1 MPVHNKDIIRV
12 LETVADLL
20 DIQNENQFRTRAY
33 RQAAQTIN
41 SLPQSVTEMIDK
53 GEDLTRL
60 SGIGKDLAGKIKT
73 IAKTGSLPLLKEL
86 QEQIPPSLQELLRIP
101 GLGPR
106 GVKVIYDALGVTDL
120 QGLKKAAEQDL
131 LQDLEGFG
139 EKTQKKI
146 LAEIK
151 KNNAHEDRMLF
162 RDARDIS
169 RPLLDYMKKLEGV
182 KKVEAAGSL
191 RRKKET
197 VGDLDIL
204 LSCKRGTDAMGH
216 LLDYEDVEKVVVQG
230 KTKTSVV
237 LRSGLQVDLRVVP
250 HASYG
255 SALLY
260 FTGSRAHSIK
270 LRKRGVKRDLKINE
284 YGVYKDKKKVAGKTE
299 QQVYKTIGLPFIP
312 PELREDRGE
321 IEAAEK
327 DSLPDLVQRSDIKGD
342 LHVHTKKTDG
352 YQTIEEM
359 AKEAEKLGYEYLA
372 ITEHSQH
379 VTVAGGLNA
388 KELEEHI
395 QDIQMVNRRMDNI
408 EILTGVEVDIL
419 EDGSLDLPDEILSRL
434 DVVIGSVHY
443 KFNLSG
449 KKQTRRIVTAMENPN
464 FMILGHPTGRKINQR
479 EPMDLDLDDIF
490 SAAKENNCF
499 LELNAFYDRLDLTDI
514 ACMQAAK
521 KKVGVVINTDAHRT
535 PHMDYMDF
543 GVAQARRGWLEAA
556 DVLNTRSLKQLR
568 KCLKGR

>member
-20 DIQNENQFRTRAY
+20 DIQNENRFRTRAY

-60 SGIGKDLAGKIKT
+60 SGIGEDLAGKIKT
-73 IAKTGSLPLLKEL
+73 IAQTGSLPLLEEL
-86 QEQIPPSLQELLRIP
+86 QEQIPPSLQDLLRIP

-106 GVKVIYDALGVTDL
+106 GVKGIYDALGVTDM
-120 QGLKKAAEQDL
+120 QGLKKAAEQDR
-131 LQDLEGFG
+131 LQDLKGFG
-139 EKTQKKI
+139 EKTQEKI

-151 KNNAHEDRMLF
+151 KNDVHEDRMLF

-169 RPLLDYMKKLEGV
+169 RTIIDYMKTLDGV

-216 LLDYEDVEKVVVQG
+216 LLDFEDVEKVVVQG

-237 LRSGLQVDLRVVP
+237 LRSGLQVDLRVVA

-260 FTGSRAHSIK
+260 FTGSKAHNIK
-270 LRKRGVKRDLKINE
+270 LRKRGVERDLKINE
-284 YGVYKDKKKVAGKTE
+284 YGVYRDKKKVAGKTE
-299 QQVYKTIGLPFIP
+299 REVYKKIGLAFIP

-327 DSLPDLVQRSDIKGD
+327 DRLPDLVRRRDIKGD

-352 YQTIEEM
+352 HQTIGEM

-372 ITEHSQH
+372 ITEHSKH
-379 VTVAGGLNA
+379 VTVAGGLDA
-388 KELEEHI
+388 KELENHI
-395 QDIQMVNRRMDNI
+395 QDIQKVNRRMDNI

-419 EDGSLDLPDEILSRL
+419 EDGSLDLPDEILSQL

-479 EPMDLDLDDIF
+479 EPMDLNLDDIF
-490 SAAKENNCF
+490 SAAKDNGCF

-535 PHMDYMDF
+535 PHMDYMGF
-543 GVAQARRGWLEAA
+543 GVAQARRGWLEAG

>member
-41 SLPQSVTEMIDK
+41 SLPDSVTEMIDK
-53 GEDLTRL
+53 GEDLSRL

-73 IAKTGSLPLLKEL
+73 IAQTGSLPLLEEL

-151 KNNAHEDRMLF
+151 KNDSHEDRMLF

-216 LLDYEDVEKVVVQG
+216 LLDFEDVEKVVVQG

-260 FTGSRAHSIK
+260 FTGSKAHNIK

-284 YGVYKDKKKVAGKTE
+284 YGVYKNKKKVAGKTE

-327 DSLPDLVQRSDIKGD
+327 DSLPDLVRRRDIKGD

-352 YQTIEEM
+352 HQTIEEM

-395 QDIQMVNRRMDNI
+395 RDIQKQNRRMDNI

-419 EDGSLDLPDEILSRL
+419 EDGSLDLPDDILSRL

-479 EPMDLDLDDIF
+479 EPMDLNLDDIF
-490 SAAKENNCF
+490 SAAKDNGCF
-499 LELNAFYDRLDLTDI
+499 LELNAFYDRLDLTDV

>member
-20 DIQNENQFRTRAY
+20 DIQKENQFRTRAY

-41 SLPQSVTEMIDK
+41 SLPDSVTEMIDK

-60 SGIGKDLAGKIKT
+60 SGIGEDLAGKIKT
-73 IAKTGSLPLLKEL
+73 IAQTGSLPLLEEL

-146 LAEIK
+146 LEEIK
-151 KNNAHEDRMLF
+151 KNDSHEDRMLF
-162 RDARDIS
+162 RDAQAIS
-169 RPLLDYMKKLEGV
+169 QTLLDYLKKLDGV

-237 LRSGLQVDLRVVP
+237 LRSGLQVDLRVVA

-260 FTGSRAHSIK
+260 FTGSKAHGIK
-270 LRKRGVKRDLKINE
+270 LRKRGMERELKINE
-284 YGVYKDKKKVAGKTE
+284 YGVYKNKKKVAGKTE
-299 QQVYKTIGLPFIP
+299 HQIYKKLGLPFIP

-327 DSLPDLVQRSDIKGD
+327 DHLPKLVQRRDIKGD

-352 YQTIEEM
+352 HQSIEEM

-372 ITEHSQH
+372 ITEHSKR
-379 VTVAGGLNA
+379 VTVAGGLDA
-388 KELEEHI
+388 EELEKHI
-395 QDIQMVNRRMDNI
+395 RDIEKVNQGMDNI
-408 EILTGVEVDIL
+408 EILTGAEVDIL
-419 EDGSLDLPDEILSRL
+419 EDGSLDLPDDILSRL

-443 KFNLSG
+443 KFNLSR
-449 KKQTRRIVTAMENPN
+449 KKQTRRIVTAMENPY

-490 SAAKENNCF
+490 SAAKDNGCF

-514 ACMQAAK
+514 ACIQAAK

-543 GVAQARRGWLEAA
+543 GVAQARRGWLEAK

>member
-20 DIQNENQFRTRAY
+20 DIQNENRFRTRAY

-60 SGIGKDLAGKIKT
+60 SGIGEDLAGKIKT
-73 IAKTGSLPLLKEL
+73 IAQTGSLPLLEEL

-106 GVKVIYDALGVTDL
+106 GVKGIYDALGVTDM
-120 QGLKKAAEQDL
+120 QGLKKAAEQDR
-131 LQDLEGFG
+131 LQDLKGFG
-139 EKTQKKI
+139 EKTQEKI

-151 KNNAHEDRMLF
+151 KNDVHEDRMLF

-169 RPLLDYMKKLEGV
+169 RTIIDYMKTLDGV

-216 LLDYEDVEKVVVQG
+216 LLDFEDVEKVVVQG

-237 LRSGLQVDLRVVP
+237 LRSGLQVDLRVVA

-260 FTGSRAHSIK
+260 FTGSKAHNIK
-270 LRKRGVKRDLKINE
+270 LRKRGVERDLKINE
-284 YGVYKDKKKVAGKTE
+284 YGVYRDKKKVAGKTE
-299 QQVYKTIGLPFIP
+299 REVYKKIGLAFIP

-327 DSLPDLVQRSDIKGD
+327 DRLPDLVRRRDIKGD

-352 YQTIEEM
+352 HQTIEEM

-372 ITEHSQH
+372 ITEHSKH
-379 VTVAGGLNA
+379 VAVAGGLDA
-388 KELEEHI
+388 KELEKHI
-395 QDIQMVNRRMDNI
+395 QDIQKVNRRMDNI

-419 EDGSLDLPDEILSRL
+419 EDGSLDLPDEILSQL

-479 EPMDLDLDDIF
+479 EPMDLNLDDIF
-490 SAAKENNCF
+490 SAAKDNGCF

-535 PHMDYMDF
+535 PHMDYMGF
-543 GVAQARRGWLEAA
+543 GVAQARRGWLEAG

>member
-20 DIQNENQFRTRAY
+20 DIQKENQFRTRAY

-41 SLPQSVTEMIDK
+41 SLPDSVTEMIDK

-60 SGIGKDLAGKIKT
+60 SGIGEDLAGKIKT
-73 IAKTGSLPLLKEL
+73 IAQTGSLPLLEEL

-146 LAEIK
+146 LEEIK
-151 KNNAHEDRMLF
+151 KNNSHEDRMLF
-162 RDARDIS
+162 RDAQAIS
-169 RPLLDYMKKLEGV
+169 RTLLDYLKKLDGV
-182 KKVEAAGSL
+182 KKVAAAGSL

-237 LRSGLQVDLRVVP
+237 LRSGLQVDLRVVA

-260 FTGSRAHSIK
+260 FTGSKAHGIK
-270 LRKRGVKRDLKINE
+270 LRKRGMERELKINE
-284 YGVYKDKKKVAGKTE
+284 YGVYKNKKKVAGKTE
-299 QQVYKTIGLPFIP
+299 HQIYKNLGLAFIP

-327 DSLPDLVQRSDIKGD
+327 DQLPKLVQRRDIKGD

-352 YQTIEEM
+352 HQSIEEM
-359 AKEAEKLGYEYLA
+359 AREAEKLGYEYLA
-372 ITEHSQH
+372 ITEHSKR
-379 VTVAGGLNA
+379 VTVAGGLDA
-388 KELEEHI
+388 EELEKHI
-395 QDIQMVNRRMDNI
+395 RDIEKVNQGMDNI
-408 EILTGVEVDIL
+408 EILTGAEVDIL

-443 KFNLSG
+443 KFNLSR
-449 KKQTRRIVTAMENPN
+449 KKQTRRIVTAMENPY

-490 SAAKENNCF
+490 SAAKDNGCF

-514 ACMQAAK
+514 ACIQAAK

-543 GVAQARRGWLEAA
+543 GVAQARRGWLEAK

>member
-41 SLPQSVTEMIDK
+41 SLPESVTEMIDK
-53 GEDLTRL
+53 DEDLTRL
-60 SGIGKDLAGKIKT
+60 SGIGEDLAGKIKT
-73 IAKTGSLPLLKEL
+73 IAQTGSLPLLKEL
-86 QEQIPPSLQELLRIP
+86 QEQIPPSLKDLLRIP

-106 GVKVIYDALGVTDL
+106 GVKVIYDELGVTDM
-120 QGLKKAAEQDL
+120 QGLKKAAEQDFL
-131 LQDLEGFG
+131 RDLKGFG
-139 EKTQKKI
+139 EKTQKTI
-146 LAEIK
+146 LEEIK

-162 RDARDIS
+162 RDAQDIS
-169 RPLLDYMKKLEGV
+169 RTLLDYMKKLEGV

-204 LSCKRGTDAMGH
+204 LSCKKGTDAMGH
-216 LLDYEDVEKVVVQG
+216 LLDFEDVEKVVVQG

-237 LRSGLQVDLRVVP
+237 LRSGLQVDLRVVA

-260 FTGSRAHSIK
+260 FTGSKAHSIK
-270 LRKRGVKRDLKINE
+270 LRKRGVKRELKINE

-299 QQVYKTIGLPFIP
+299 HQVYKKIGLSFIP

-327 DSLPDLVQRSDIKGD
+327 DSLPDLVRRRDIKGD

-352 YQTIEEM
+352 YQSIEEM

-372 ITEHSQH
+372 ITEHSKR
-379 VTVAGGLNA
+379 VTVAGGLDA
-388 KELEEHI
+388 EELEKHI
-395 QDIQMVNRRMDNI
+395 QDIEKVNRRMDNI
-408 EILTGVEVDIL
+408 EILTGAEVDIL

-443 KFNLSG
+443 KFNLSR
-449 KKQTRRIVTAMENPN
+449 KKQTRRIVTAMENPY

-490 SAAKENNCF
+490 SAAKDNGCF

-514 ACMQAAK
+514 ACIQAAK

-535 PHMDYMDF
+535 PHMHYMGF

>member
-20 DIQNENQFRTRAY
+20 DIQKENQFRTRAY

-41 SLPQSVTEMIDK
+41 SLPDSVTEMIDK

-60 SGIGKDLAGKIKT
+60 SGIGEDLAGKIKT
-73 IAKTGSLPLLKEL
+73 IAQTGSLPLLEEL

-146 LAEIK
+146 LEEIK
-151 KNNAHEDRMLF
+151 KNNSHEDRMLF
-162 RDARDIS
+162 RDAQAIS
-169 RPLLDYMKKLEGV
+169 RTLLDYLKKLDGV
-182 KKVEAAGSL
+182 KKVAAAGSL

-237 LRSGLQVDLRVVP
+237 LRSGLQVDLRVVA

-260 FTGSRAHSIK
+260 FTGSKAHGIK
-270 LRKRGVKRDLKINE
+270 LRKRGMERELKINE
-284 YGVYKDKKKVAGKTE
+284 YGVYKNKKKVAGKTE
-299 QQVYKTIGLPFIP
+299 HQIYKNLGLPFIP

-327 DSLPDLVQRSDIKGD
+327 DQLPKLVQRRDIKGD

-352 YQTIEEM
+352 HQSIEEM
-359 AKEAEKLGYEYLA
+359 AREAEKLGYEYLA
-372 ITEHSQH
+372 ITEHSKR
-379 VTVAGGLNA
+379 VTVAGGLDA
-388 KELEEHI
+388 EELEKHI
-395 QDIQMVNRRMDNI
+395 RDIEKVNQGMDNI
-408 EILTGVEVDIL
+408 EILTGAEVDIL

-443 KFNLSG
+443 KFNLSR
-449 KKQTRRIVTAMENPN
+449 KKQTRRIVTAMENPY

-490 SAAKENNCF
+490 SAAKDNGCF

-514 ACMQAAK
+514 ACIQAAK

-543 GVAQARRGWLEAA
+543 GVAQARRGWLEAK

>member
-20 DIQNENQFRTRAY
+20 DIQNENRFRTRAY

-60 SGIGKDLAGKIKT
+60 SGIGEDLAGKIKT
-73 IAKTGSLPLLKEL
+73 IAQTGSLPLLEEL
-86 QEQIPPSLQELLRIP
+86 QEQIPPSLQDLLRIP

-106 GVKVIYDALGVTDL
+106 GVKGIYDALGVTDM
-120 QGLKKAAEQDL
+120 QGLKKAAEQDR
-131 LQDLEGFG
+131 LQDLKGFG
-139 EKTQKKI
+139 EKTQEKI

-151 KNNAHEDRMLF
+151 KNDSHEDRMLF

-169 RPLLDYMKKLEGV
+169 RTIIDYMKTLDGV

-216 LLDYEDVEKVVVQG
+216 LLDFEDVEKVVVQG

-237 LRSGLQVDLRVVP
+237 LRSGLQVDLRVVA

-260 FTGSRAHSIK
+260 FTGSKAHNIK
-270 LRKRGVKRDLKINE
+270 LRKRGVERDLKINE
-284 YGVYKDKKKVAGKTE
+284 YGVYRDKKKVAGKTE
-299 QQVYKTIGLPFIP
+299 REVYKKIGLAFIP

-327 DSLPDLVQRSDIKGD
+327 DRLPDLVRRRDIKGD

-352 YQTIEEM
+352 HQTIEEM

-372 ITEHSQH
+372 ITEHSKH
-379 VTVAGGLNA
+379 VAVAGGLDA
-388 KELEEHI
+388 KELEKHI
-395 QDIQMVNRRMDNI
+395 QDIQKVNRRMDNI

-419 EDGSLDLPDEILSRL
+419 EDGSLDLPDEILSQL

-479 EPMDLDLDDIF
+479 EPMDLNLDDIF
-490 SAAKENNCF
+490 SAAKDNGCF

-535 PHMDYMDF
+535 PHMDYMGF
-543 GVAQARRGWLEAA
+543 GVAQARRGWLEAG